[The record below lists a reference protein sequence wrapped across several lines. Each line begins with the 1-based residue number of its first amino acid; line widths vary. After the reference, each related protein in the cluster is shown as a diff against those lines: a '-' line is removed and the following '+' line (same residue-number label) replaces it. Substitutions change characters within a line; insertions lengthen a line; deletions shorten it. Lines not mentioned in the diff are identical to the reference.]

1 MDDQNT
7 IDADIVEESTDTDAT
22 PQTANISADV
32 LLSLE
37 EMIKNK
43 LASLDKLKV
52 EIKKQKEMFDDA
64 FLNSEA
70 YRQAEEKVKEVNK
83 QKGSVR
89 EQIMKQQSV
98 MALNAKIKDLRAEAK
113 EGQNELSDY
122 LLEYQRLT
130 GATSIEDHEGNVLEI
145 VNTSRAVKRS

>member
-1 MDDQNT
+1 MDDPNT
-7 IDADIVEESTDTDAT
+7 IDADIIEESSDTDTPVAT
-22 PQTANISADV
+22 TSQTDV
-32 LLSLE
+32 LMSLE

-43 LASLDKLKV
+43 LASLSKLRV
-52 EIKKQKEMFDDA
+52 EIKKQKEMFDDS

-89 EQIMKQQSV
+89 EQIMKQPSV
-98 MALNAKIKDLRAEAK
+98 MSLNAKIKEMRQEAK

-130 GATSIEDHEGNVLEI
+130 GATSIEDPDGNVLEI
-145 VNTSRAVKRS
+145 VNSARAIKRT